1 MDVVTLGLLAATI
14 VVMFLYLKR
23 RRARLKDE

>member
-1 MDVVTLGLLAATI
+1 MDVVSLALLAATV

-23 RRARLKDE
+23 RRTRLKDE

>member
-1 MDVVTLGLLAATI
+1 MDVVSLVLLAATV

>member
-1 MDVVTLGLLAATI
+1 MDVASLVLLAATV

>member
-1 MDVVTLGLLAATI
+1 MDMVQIGLLAATV

-23 RRARLKDE
+23 RRGRLRNE

>member
-1 MDVVTLGLLAATI
+1 MDPLTIGLLAAAA

-23 RRARLKDE
+23 RRARLHDE

>member
-1 MDVVTLGLLAATI
+1 MDMLQIALLGATA

-23 RRARLKDE
+23 RRARLRNE

>member
-1 MDVVTLGLLAATI
+1 MDRVTLGLVAATV

-23 RRARLKDE
+23 RRARLRDE